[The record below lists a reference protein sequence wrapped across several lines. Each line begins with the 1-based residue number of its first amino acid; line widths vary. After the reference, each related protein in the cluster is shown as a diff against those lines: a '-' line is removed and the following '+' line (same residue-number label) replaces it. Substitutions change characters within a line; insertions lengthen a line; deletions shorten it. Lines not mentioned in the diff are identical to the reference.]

1 MMFNNNTKVYKYTKT
16 RRWENN
22 NNNNNNNNKQNTSW
36 KGNKENLKMLF
47 TCDCL
52 QSLQA
57 AGVGIKYCACST
69 DPCLCCSNVIRS
81 LPYLHVSTR
90 RYEFNSGSS
99 QMSLTYS

>member
-1 MMFNNNTKVYKYTKT
+1 MFNNNTKVYKYTKT
-16 RRWENN
+16 RRSENN
-22 NNNNNNNNKQNTSW
+22 NNNDNNNNNNNKQNTSW

-57 AGVGIKYCACST
+57 AGVGIKYCST

>member
-1 MMFNNNTKVYKYTKT
+1 
-16 RRWENN
+16 
-22 NNNNNNNNKQNTSW
+22 
-36 KGNKENLKMLF
+36 MLF
-47 TCDCL
+47 TCDRL

-57 AGVGIKYCACST
+57 AGVGRVKYCTT
-69 DPCLCCSNVIRS
+69 DPFPCCSNVIRS